1 MKPSGR
7 SASPKRAIGDGAA
20 LPANQKHLAASTPV
34 VGAKIGVL
42 DNMSKSDRSLAC
54 GLRNT
59 RSHSAKHHAQI
70 VCRHFGDDRSRESN
84 GLRYRML
91 GCSERL
97 RTLRRR

>member
-42 DNMSKSDRSLAC
+42 DNMSKTTVRWRVTP
-54 GLRNT
+54 RNT
-59 RSHSAKHHAQI
+59 RSRSAKHHAQI
-70 VCRHFGDDRSRESN
+70 VCRHFGDDRS
-84 GLRYRML
+84 
-91 GCSERL
+91 
-97 RTLRRR
+97 